1 MAIWQHVC
9 SMVGVTCLHHLT
21 GVALSY
27 NMEGGDYP
35 CEAAER
41 VDGPPGAADQVFV
54 NSEGRMYI

>member
-1 MAIWQHVC
+1 
-9 SMVGVTCLHHLT
+9 LT

-41 VDGPPGAADQVFV
+41 VDGSPGAAGQVFV